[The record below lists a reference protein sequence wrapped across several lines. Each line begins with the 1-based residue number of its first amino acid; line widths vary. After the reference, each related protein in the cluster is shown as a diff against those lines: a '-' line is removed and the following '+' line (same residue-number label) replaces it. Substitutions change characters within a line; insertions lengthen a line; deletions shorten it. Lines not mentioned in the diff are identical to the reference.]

1 MLKSCRHII
10 ATGLFGFLFLALF
23 KTGLLYHLEQY
34 SLFCPKGDYLLSF
47 FEQPGGVLALT
58 GAFLTQFCHYPVL
71 GAAIFAL
78 LMGLLTFLTEKA
90 FGLTGKAVWLSTLP
104 ALFLLLFVTR
114 MDYSIYLFRTYG
126 LLYSQMLGF
135 CVTAALV
142 LAHRTRFLGK
152 RISPLFLAAT
162 VLIGYPLFGAFALL
176 AGILMA
182 LLALREGKRG
192 LMDLGV
198 ALLLGAAVPWLCGF
212 LPGIFPRIHRKYEYF
227 AALPYMEFL
236 DNFICQV
243 PLILAAAAMIALC
256 FLRKAGRVA
265 VPVIVVAALL
275 VVVGGTYWDRGFHSV
290 LGMERAVS
298 GQDWD
303 KVLKLAEKETTPNR
317 VHVLYR
323 NIALY
328 EKGLLT
334 EKMFQY
340 PDGDEPL
347 HTRAPFPISHI
358 CAAPVLYYCGMLNPC
373 DRLSMEYSS
382 TFCKNIHFYKY
393 QARTALA
400 SGEYELARKYLDI
413 VAANWFEGEWVR
425 RYRAF
430 LDDPARMDADPEYQ
444 RLRPLLQNSWTEFE
458 VAAPLQEMLYV
469 HFADPAYVNESVFEW
484 QAAFGLIQK
493 DADLTLSCLFNRL
506 EVLPEAPIGTALAEG
521 AAIFASEAGDAD
533 LMRAL
538 APMLAKCGTV
548 LQRFS
553 KFGSAANNTPDFDS
567 EKVKDWF
574 ADHYGRTYWYY
585 YLFVDVNINR

>member
-34 SLFCPKGDYLLSF
+34 SLFCPKGDYLRPF
-47 FEQPGGVLALT
+47 FEQPGGILALA

-71 GAAIFAL
+71 GAAIFGL
-78 LMGLLTFLTEKA
+78 LLSLLTFLTEKA
-90 FGLTGKAVWLSTLP
+90 FGLKGKAVWLSTLP
-104 ALFLLLFVTR
+104 SLFLLLFITR
-114 MDYSIYLFRTYG
+114 MDYSVYLFRTYG
-126 LLYSQMLGF
+126 LLYSQVLGF
-135 CVTAALV
+135 CVTATLV
-142 LAHRTRFLGK
+142 LVYRTCFLGK
-152 RISPLFLAAT
+152 GISPLFVAIAILA
-162 VLIGYPLFGAFALL
+162 GYPLFGAFALL
-176 AGILMA
+176 AGLLMA

-192 LMDLGV
+192 LADLGV
-198 ALLLGAAVPWLCGF
+198 ALLIGAAVPWLCGF
-212 LPGIFPRIHRKYEYF
+212 LPSVFPRIHRKYVYF
-227 AALPYMEFL
+227 AGLPYMEFL
-236 DNFICQV
+236 DNFICLV
-243 PLILAAAAMIALC
+243 PLILAAAAMVALC
-256 FLRKAGRVA
+256 FLKKAGRIA
-265 VPVIVVAALL
+265 VPAIVAAALL
-275 VVVGGTYWDRGFHSV
+275 AVVGGSYWDRGFHTV
-290 LGMERAVS
+290 LGMERAVAE
-298 GQDWD
+298 QDWD
-303 KVLKLAEKETTPNR
+303 KVLKLAQKETTPNR

-323 NIALY
+323 DVALY
-328 EKGLLT
+328 EKGQLL

-358 CAAPVLYYCGMLNPC
+358 FAAPVLYYCGMLNPC

-393 QARTALA
+393 QAKTALA

-413 VAANWFEGEWVR
+413 VDANWFEGEWVR

-444 RLRPLLQNSWTEFE
+444 RLRPLISNSWTEFE

-469 HFADPAYVNESVFEW
+469 HFADPGYVNEAVFEW

-506 EVLPEAPIGTALAEG
+506 ELLPEAPIGTALAEG
-521 AAIFASEAGDAD
+521 AALFASEAGDAD

-538 APMLAKCGTV
+538 APVLAKCGTV

-567 EKVKDWF
+567 EKVKEWF
-574 ADHYGRTYWYY
+574 AAHYGKTYWYY
-585 YLFVDVNINR
+585 YLFVDLNINR